1 MSKEFGR
8 DQRLRQTLLYE
19 VKVLGMDGS
28 NTLSASRSSTWQCDT
43 VRNPLSSIFGANSAN
58 LIPPRMMSETQQ

>member
-28 NTLSASRSSTWQCDT
+28 NTLSTNRSPT
-43 VRNPLSSIFGANSAN
+43 SSVT
-58 LIPPRMMSETQQ
+58 L